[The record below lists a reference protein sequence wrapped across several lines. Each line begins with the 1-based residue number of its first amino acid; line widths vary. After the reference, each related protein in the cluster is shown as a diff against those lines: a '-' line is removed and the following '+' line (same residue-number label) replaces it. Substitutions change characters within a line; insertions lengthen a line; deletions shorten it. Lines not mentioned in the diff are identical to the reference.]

1 MIKIVFIAF
10 LGVIASMLLKKV
22 DSNLSFTVAI
32 ITGIIIISLLYGEI
46 NSIVMAFSDF
56 SSGYGV
62 SDVHIK
68 LLVKVLGISYVTQLG
83 VSIAEECG
91 EKFIAKKVELGGKIL
106 IVSLSVPVLFNL
118 LDNIIGLL

>member
-22 DSNLSFTVAI
+22 DSNLSFAVAI

>member
-22 DSNLSFTVAI
+22 DSNLSFAVAI

-46 NSIVMAFSDF
+46 NSIVMALSDF

>member
-22 DSNLSFTVAI
+22 DSNLSFAVAI

-46 NSIVMAFSDF
+46 NSIVMAFRDF